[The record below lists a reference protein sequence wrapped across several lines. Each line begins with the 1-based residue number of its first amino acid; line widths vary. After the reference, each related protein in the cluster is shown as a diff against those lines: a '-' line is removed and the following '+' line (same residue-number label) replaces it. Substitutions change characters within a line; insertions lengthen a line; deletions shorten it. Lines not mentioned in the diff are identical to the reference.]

1 MRVSV
6 VVPTYRRAGML
17 DRCLAALAAQDLDPA
32 DYEILIAD
40 DAASA
45 ETRRQVEDWARRA
58 GPPVRYLPVQPAHGP
73 AAARNTASS
82 EPRTNAANRLSW
94 NVVPNSVTVAGS

>member
-6 VVPTYRRAGML
+6 VVPTYRRAGLL

-58 GPPVRYLPVQPAHGP
+58 GPPVRICRFTGLTVRPRPATSAGGGP
-73 AAARNTASS
+73 AARSSPSPTTTAS
-82 EPRTNAANRLSW
+82 PT
-94 NVVPNSVTVAGS
+94 PAG